1 MPNWCF
7 NSVEVEGPARVL
19 EAWVKKVERN
29 AGSDTGLFGTFVIP
43 AYNEDQS
50 NWWEAH
56 NVAWGTKWDIEIN
69 KLDWDRYVDGVKLR
83 FDTAWSPPMGWLET
97 MSRDWPSL
105 LFRIAFEEGG
115 MDFMGYAIVKDGE
128 YWEAEGET
136 VPFEFVC
143 DNPSEQSRIEDAWH
157 DAMSERRDQLMHEAS
172 DAYEKAMYVE

>member
-19 EAWVKKVERN
+19 TAWVKNVERN

-43 AYNEDQS
+43 AYNEDSS
-50 NWWEAH
+50 NWYEAH
-56 NVAWGTKWDIEIN
+56 SVAWSTKWDVEIN
-69 KLDWDRYVDGVKLR
+69 KLDWDRYVDGVKLQ

-105 LFRIAFEEGG
+105 TFKIAFEEGG
-115 MDFMGYAIVKDGE
+115 MCFMGYAIVKNGE
-128 YWEAEGET
+128 YWMAENDT
-136 VPFEFVC
+136 VDWEFS
-143 DNPSEQSRIEDAWH
+143 DDELLQEKLDDAYYN
-157 DAMSERRDQLMHEAS
+157 AMNERRDQLMYEAS